1 MEYRRAIVTTLA
13 VLGLAAGSPLYAQ
26 DAASEPDDGIE
37 IVGVVQDLTSGA
49 IIPAA
54 SIQLNPISE
63 GLSPFQTLTDEEGR
77 FRFEV
82 VPTGEFT
89 LEVQALGFHEMAE
102 PVEIGREG
110 PVEVRIE
117 IVPQALE
124 LDPVVVTALQRGYLD
139 RAGFYDRQRRGSGT
153 HLTRDEF
160 LARASF
166 QVSDVFRSIP
176 GTRVIRRPGPGLTA
190 DVAFRGG
197 CVPDLFVD
205 GIQTVQGTSVDDVL
219 ALQDVEG
226 IEVYRGP
233 GAAPSQYSRGTC
245 GSILIWTRE
254 PGGGDRPFSWRRMAA
269 GAGFVL
275 GALLLTR

>member
-1 MEYRRAIVTTLA
+1 MEYRRATVITLA
-13 VLGLAAGSPLYAQ
+13 LLALAAGPSLYAQ
-26 DAASEPDDGIE
+26 DAEAEPDEGIQ
-37 IVGVVQDLTSGA
+37 IVGVVQDLSSGT

-54 SIQLNPISE
+54 SIELNPITQ
-63 GLSPFQTLTDEEGR
+63 GLSPFQTLSNEEGR
-77 FRFEV
+77 FQFEH
-82 VPTGEFT
+82 VPPGEYT
-89 LEVQALGFHEMAE
+89 LEVQALGYHEMVE
-102 PVEIGREG
+102 PVEVGEEG

-124 LDPVVVTALQRGYLD
+124 LEPVVVTALQRGYLD

-176 GTRVIRRPGPGLTA
+176 GARVVQRPGPGQSA

-219 ALQDVEG
+219 ALQDVEAM
-226 IEVYRGP
+226 EVYRGP

-254 PGGGDRPFSWRRMAA
+254 PGGGDRPFSWRRVAA